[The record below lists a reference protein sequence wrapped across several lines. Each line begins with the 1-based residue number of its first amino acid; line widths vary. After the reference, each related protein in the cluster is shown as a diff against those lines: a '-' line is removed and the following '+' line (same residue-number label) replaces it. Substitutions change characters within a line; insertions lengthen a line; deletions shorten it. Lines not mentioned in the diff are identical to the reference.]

1 MAVVTNRC
9 VATYRLDNRHGN
21 CFYSVMPTTGPELRK
36 ERRDAE
42 VSVQAMADRMKT
54 SRARIHGWERSVT
67 VPPDFSVEYR
77 VALQAIR
84 DAREATPS

>member
-1 MAVVTNRC
+1 MTTATGART
-9 VATYRLDNRHGN
+9 ATYRLDNRHGN
-21 CFYSVMPTTGPELRK
+21 RFNAVMPTTGPELRK

-67 VPPDFSVEYR
+67 VPLNFTVEYR
-77 VALQAIR
+77 AALQAIR
-84 DAREATPS
+84 DAREASPS